1 MEKNNTKQAMLDTAL
16 ELFSVQGFEAASVAQ
31 IADAVG
37 IRKASV
43 YSHFGSKPGALA
55 FHRAVRKAQIKK
67 QRKGKL
73 YELSSYYQREY

>member
-43 YSHFGSKPGALA
+43 YSRFGSKPGALA
-55 FHRAVRKAQIKK
+55 FHRHLRSFFKSFSLIKAYHI
-67 QRKGKL
+67 L
-73 YELSSYYQREY
+73 L